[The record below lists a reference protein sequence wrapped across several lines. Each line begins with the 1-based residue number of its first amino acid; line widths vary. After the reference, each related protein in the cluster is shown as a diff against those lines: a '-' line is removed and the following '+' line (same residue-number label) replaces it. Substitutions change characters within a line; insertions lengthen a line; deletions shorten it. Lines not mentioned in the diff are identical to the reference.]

1 MKFVDI
7 WIASSS
13 LRSLL
18 RQLFTQLFSHSR
30 LIGIAQVFRGHGVE
44 RSILGHRGQESK

>member
-13 LRSLL
+13 LRSLP
-18 RQLFTQLFSHSR
+18 RQLFSHSR

-44 RSILGHRGQESK
+44 RSMLGHRGQESK